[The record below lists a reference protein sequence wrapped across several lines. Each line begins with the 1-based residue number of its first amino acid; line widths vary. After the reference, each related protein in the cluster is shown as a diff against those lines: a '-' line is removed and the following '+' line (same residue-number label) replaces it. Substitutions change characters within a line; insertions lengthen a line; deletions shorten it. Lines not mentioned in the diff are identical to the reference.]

1 MNAKATGEEFRYW
14 AFICYAP
21 EDEPWAN
28 WLHKALET
36 YGLPK
41 ILQGKSSRFGPLP
54 KRLFPVFR
62 DRDELPLASAQGD
75 QIEWALRESRSLI
88 VICSPAAVA
97 SPEVD
102 RQIRYFK
109 SLGREALV
117 YSLVID
123 GQPSGTKSESPPAEL
138 LPKAARFQVDA
149 DQRLTA
155 TPANPLIV
163 DARRGKD
170 GKANT
175 RLKLAAAIL
184 GCDFA
189 VLKQRDVERAQRRI
203 QLILSAVMILLAV
216 FVALGVQLYFE
227 KNKAEQARREAERQ
241 LEVAQKA
248 EMWARTSAAQAL
260 KAQAAEAVARKVE
273 VKAREEAQA
282 AERKALAA
290 KEEEAKAKEDA
301 VKARDAALEAQKRE
315 AVARKQAENALRQAD
330 ERLKSQK

>member
-1 MNAKATGEEFRYW
+1 MW
-14 AFICYAP
+14 A
-21 EDEPWAN
+21 D
-28 WLHKALET
+28 WLHTALET

-54 KRLFPVFR
+54 KRSFPVFR
-62 DRDELPLASAQGD
+62 DRDELPLASVQGD
-75 QIEWALRESRSLI
+75 QIEWALKESRSLI
-88 VICSPAAVA
+88 AICSPATVA

-117 YSLVID
+117 YCLVID
-123 GQPSGTKSESPPAEL
+123 GQPGGVKPEPLPAEL

-149 DQRLTA
+149 DQKLTA

-170 GKANT
+170 GKANA
-175 RLKLAAAIL
+175 RLKLVAAIL

-189 VLKQRDVERAQRRI
+189 VLKQRDVERVQRRM
-203 QLILSAVMILLAV
+203 QLILSAVMILFAV
-216 FVALGVQLYFE
+216 FVALVVQLYFE
-227 KNKAEQARREAERQ
+227 KNKAKQTRREAEQQR
-241 LEVAQKA
+241 EAA
-248 EMWARTSAAQAL
+248 TASEMRARTSAAHAL
-260 KAQAAEAVARKVE
+260 KAQAAEAVARKLE

-282 AERKALAA
+282 AEKKAFAA

-315 AVARKQAENALRQAD
+315 AVARKQAENALRQAE